1 MSIPE
6 TTAPPDLAQARPEPP
21 AASARLRLYIAR
33 STPNS
38 IRAEQNLAAVLA
50 LLRAGAPTIVAEVI
64 DVFVNGKRAILDG
77 VIVTPT
83 LVVLR
88 GDTRHM
94 IVGDLSDASQL
105 RALLEDVPTAA
116 GARRAAG

>member
-6 TTAPPDLAQARPEPP
+6 MTMAPDPGPARSESPP
-21 AASARLRLYIAR
+21 ASARLRLYIAR

-50 LLRAGAPTIVAEVI
+50 VLGAAAASMAVEVI
-64 DVFVNGKRAILDG
+64 DVFVSGKRAILDG

-83 LVVLR
+83 LVILR
-88 GDTRHM
+88 GDARHV
-94 IVGDLSDASQL
+94 IVGDLSDVSQL
-105 RALLEDVPTAA
+105 RALLEDVPPEAP
-116 GARRAAG
+116 RRAAG

>member
-1 MSIPE
+1 MSIAE
-6 TTAPPDLAQARPEPP
+6 TTPPPDLAPARPEPQ

-50 LLRAGAPTIVAEVI
+50 VLGAGAQTMVAEVI
-64 DVFVNGKRAILDG
+64 DVFANGKRAILDG

-83 LVVLR
+83 LVILR
-88 GDTRHM
+88 GEARHV
-94 IVGDLSDASQL
+94 IVGDLSDVSQL
-105 RALLEDVPTAA
+105 RALLEETPPEA
-116 GARRAAG
+116 ARRAVG